1 MTAQSCD
8 KSTFS
13 FMKNHE
19 TVFQSGRSVRVP
31 GSTERERLASTP
43 LPACAGVST
52 SDFGCLSKCVMVQ
65 MIKNLPTR
73 QETRV
78 PSLGQEDPLE
88 KGVCLFVTPLPVAR
102 QASLSLGFS
111 RQEYWSE
118 LPFPSP
124 GDFLNPKRSL
134 R

>member
-88 KGVCLFVTPLPVAR
+88 KGMATH
-102 QASLSLGFS
+102 ASILT
-111 RQEYWSE
+111 RRIPWTEE
-118 LPFPSP
+118 P
-124 GDFLNPKRSL
+124 GGSQSIQSVNQSDIT
-134 R
+134 